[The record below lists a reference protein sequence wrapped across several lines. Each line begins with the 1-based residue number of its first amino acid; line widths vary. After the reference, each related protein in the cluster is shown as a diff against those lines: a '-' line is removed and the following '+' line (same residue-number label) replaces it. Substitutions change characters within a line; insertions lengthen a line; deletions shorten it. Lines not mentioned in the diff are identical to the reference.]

1 MMNDLMN
8 FIPPDMA
15 FYATPPH
22 ECSYFSERRAVTLF
36 ADPHTPMS
44 SRLYGVLAPLGFR
57 RSGEYVYRP
66 RCPHCSAC
74 QPARIPVRD
83 FRLNRSQRRTW
94 KENRD
99 LEITRCRAEYDEEQ
113 YRLYREYIHT
123 RHPEGG
129 MDVDSVEQYLAF
141 LTSSWSE
148 TDFVE
153 FRSADRLLGVAVV
166 DRFERGLSAV
176 YTFFD
181 PTERKRGLGTYAVL
195 WQMEEARRL
204 GLDYVY
210 LGYYI
215 AESPKM
221 AYKHNYRP
229 LEILV
234 DGEWKPMEN
243 PASP

>member
-1 MMNDLMN
+1 MNDLMH

-22 ECSYFSERRAVTLF
+22 ECSYFPERRAITLF
-36 ADPHTPMS
+36 ADPHVPMS
-44 SRLYGVLAPLGFR
+44 NQLYGVLAPLGFR

-66 RCPHCSAC
+66 RCSHCDAC
-74 QPARIPVRD
+74 QPARIPVAD
-83 FRLNRSQRRTW
+83 ARLNRSQRRTW
-94 KENRD
+94 KSNQD
-99 LEITRCRAEYDEEQ
+99 LRVTRRPAGYHEEH
-113 YRLYREYIHT
+113 YRLYRDYIHA
-123 RHPEGG
+123 RHTEGG
-129 MDVDSVEQYLAF
+129 MDVDSVEQYMAF
-141 LTSSWSE
+141 LTSSWAN

-153 FRSADRLLGVAVV
+153 FRSLDRLLAIAVV
-166 DRFERGLSAV
+166 DQFDAGLSAV

-181 PTERKRGLGTYAVL
+181 PREHKRGLGTFAVL
-195 WQMEEARRL
+195 WQIEEARRI

-221 AYKHNYRP
+221 AYKRNYRP

-234 DGEWKPMEN
+234 NGDWKPIE
-243 PASP
+243 A